1 MTINNSQ
8 PNAASITLREATPDD
23 EPFLLEVY
31 ASTRAIEMELVPWT
45 DEQKKAFVEMQFRAQ
60 DSYYR
65 EQFPNAEYKLMLL
78 DEERVGRIIMFRDK
92 SEIRILDITVLPQYR
107 NAGIGTSLIR
117 KEMNEGAKSGL
128 AVEIYVENTNPSLRL
143 FEPWA
148 SQSLKRMAL
157 IFCSSFFQSKL
168 FAKRKALP
176 FAKNLTSGETTNI
189 MPFQIIKEN
198 AK

>member
-1 MTINNSQ
+1 MTINKSQ
-8 PNAASITLREATPDD
+8 PNAASITLRQATPDD

-65 EQFPNAEYKLMLL
+65 EQFPNAEHKLMLL

-117 KEMNEGAKSGL
+117 KEMNEGAKS
-128 AVEIYVENTNPSLRL
+128 
-143 FEPWA
+143 
-148 SQSLKRMAL
+148 
-157 IFCSSFFQSKL
+157 
-168 FAKRKALP
+168 
-176 FAKNLTSGETTNI
+176 
-189 MPFQIIKEN
+189 
-198 AK
+198 